1 MSLQAEPLFEI
12 PEMTV
17 EIARAAFPQGNVYLT
32 LGDNL
37 GTIFEND
44 DFADLYPERGQPAL
58 SPWRLALITIMQ
70 FRENMSDRQAA
81 DAVRSRIDWKYLL
94 ALDLSDPGFDF
105 SILSE
110 FRGRLLSGEAEAR
123 LLDKLLEVCQSHD
136 LVKARGKQRTD
147 STRVLASIR
156 VMNRLE
162 QVGETVRAALNEL
175 ATVAPEWLQQVAL
188 PEWYKRYSYRIEA
201 DRLPKS
207 VSGRQEYGQIVGED
221 GYVLMDLVTHESA
234 PAGVADLPTIK
245 VLSLVW
251 ERHYER
257 KDGNVRFKKDGELAN
272 APPGAES
279 PYDPEARYRFRS
291 GKSWVGYIVHVSET
305 CDDDQPHLITHVETT
320 TANVHEAQCTEKIH
334 QALVDKNLPPH
345 QHLVD
350 AAYVGAELLVS
361 SRQEHSISLIGP
373 GRPDPSWQS
382 KVEGA
387 YDRYDFEVDWEG
399 KQVTCPQGKKSMAWR
414 ELIDH
419 KTNDTYQLIVFSR
432 QDCASCQ
439 VRTLC
444 THTKIPERRIRLQ
457 SRSQYEALKEAR
469 LLQNSEA
476 SRKLYQKRAGIEGT
490 ISQGVRAFGLRQ
502 TRYRGE
508 AKTHLQHMATA
519 AAINIDRIAAWLDG
533 IPKAL
538 TRTSRFAA
546 LAL

>member
-1 MSLQAEPLFEI
+1 MSLQAEPMFEI

-32 LGDNL
+32 LGDKL

-58 SPWRLALITIMQ
+58 SPWRLALVTIMQ

-94 ALDLSDPGFDF
+94 GLDLSDPGFDF

-110 FRGRLLSGEAEAR
+110 FRSRLLGGEAEAR
-123 LLDKLLEVCQSHD
+123 LLDKLLDVCQSHN

-188 PEWYKRYSYRIEA
+188 PEWYKRYSHRIEA

-207 VSGRQEYGQIVGED
+207 ESGRQEYGQVVGED
-221 GYVLMDLVTHESA
+221 GFNLMDLVTHKSA

-257 KDGNVRFKKDGELAN
+257 ENGNVRFKENRELAN

-291 GKSWVGYIVHVSET
+291 GKSWVGYMVHVSET
-305 CDDDQPHLITHVETT
+305 CDDDRPHLITHVETT

-334 QALVDKNLPPH
+334 QALVDKHLPPH

-361 SRQEHSISLIGP
+361 SKREHSISLVGP
-373 GRPDPSWQS
+373 G
-382 KVEGA
+382 
-387 YDRYDFEVDWEG
+387 
-399 KQVTCPQGKKSMAWR
+399 
-414 ELIDH
+414 
-419 KTNDTYQLIVFSR
+419 
-432 QDCASCQ
+432 
-439 VRTLC
+439 
-444 THTKIPERRIRLQ
+444 
-457 SRSQYEALKEAR
+457 
-469 LLQNSEA
+469 
-476 SRKLYQKRAGIEGT
+476 
-490 ISQGVRAFGLRQ
+490 
-502 TRYRGE
+502 
-508 AKTHLQHMATA
+508 
-519 AAINIDRIAAWLDG
+519 
-533 IPKAL
+533 
-538 TRTSRFAA
+538 
-546 LAL
+546 